1 MIFQALAPST
11 EVFAQELDAVMEAS
25 VSAAR
30 AAGNTARSV
39 QDAVATALQDADQ
52 AASDDATTTPGADA
66 GATEGGD
73 GSTNAGESQDST
85 TDGTTSGDAPAEGD
99 ASQDDAAADEGAAD
113 EEQADDADAD
123 AADQADANYPI
134 ATVEALRHALG
145 DGNVITDDLGAVT
158 AITFESNAD
167 LIAISNTDPAI
178 YQNANISKGGSTGID
193 FDVCGAEIVD
203 GLGSLTFQGFGSD
216 ACPFKGA
223 LNLGDRTLT
232 VNKTLFNNIEL
243 SDANSTVKLTW
254 KGTDAQPIVAAK
266 VTGAD
271 KTLAATVTVGTPKSD
286 TEKDI
291 CKLTSPLV
299 GEVTGA
305 LTLNATYTTSANSPL
320 AVDMQSSA
328 GNMGLL
334 VNTLAERASFTLA
347 GLALPDNLNGTRT
360 INATADGANA
370 GGLIGEAQEGATVAL
385 PTGIDVS
392 ALSVAGKNAAGGLIG
407 KATKLTLAVGKDNS
421 GKDASGKAIAIKP
434 AYAVGSSSAG
444 TYAGGL
450 IGDASFADAFTINSG
465 IFDFGKG
472 VALSVSNTSAA
483 PSAGG
488 LFGVLD
494 ISNGDVT
501 VNGGSYTSTLQNGKD
516 DNKHGNY
523 GGLVGKLW
531 GKKNGDA
538 LHAFTVQGDTAVSF
552 GVGSNGK
559 LTYAGGLVGYL
570 GEGGGSANVSAVVI
584 SDATVTCSTSGYASA
599 NGKYGGAVGVVD
611 TNNVLEVRGLKVKT
625 ASGATIGGTNG
636 GFAGVVGSSWLGIV
650 KFSGITDLSDATFVE
665 NDHTAQLIYENFN
678 SLIFAAGSGSDSGTA
693 AGDTMKWQYKRPS
706 TPVKIDDVYSYGQ
719 VIRLGD
725 SFITLNPTT
734 HKLTL
739 PAPLEL
745 TNGVYALASLED
757 FAKLAITWQTNGY
770 YSMVEGVAENNLN
783 GLQSSTITVNN
794 TIDLKGTGLTGFT
807 QDRAGDS
814 QVFSGTLNG
823 GGTIKLAVGE
833 PYGMRGNAPLGA
845 NDTSAGNGKI
855 YRHGRLGLFAAIND
869 TTANSETVSNVTIA
883 GSMRFDNGSAI
894 EAGSLAGT
902 IAGGLTLSGAKC
914 ETNIACDDTF
924 TNDVNTGG
932 IAGSV
937 SAASTVTFRDSSK
950 AQASITATKTLNG
963 NSRIGGAIGYVGNYV
978 STFNVTG
985 LEVSG
990 KIETGN
996 CTSGKIA
1003 QVGGLIGCIA
1013 QSTYGAD
1020 GAIANSAKKDVNIT
1034 GLSFNSFKMGVGKNG
1049 DKLNGVGGL
1058 LGYSWGNTV
1067 VTIGDD
1073 NINKS
1078 ENSYALKTTNASIT
1092 ATVDDSKELGGLVY
1106 AASGHWIIN
1115 NYAIDLSGTKINA
1128 GVAQTL
1134 GVLVCRGCKVDDK
1147 TTYGVESY
1155 LGLYLED
1162 RAYWD
1167 TAYRVPSGEGA
1178 IVAPGATSFDE
1189 WVGSGVKPS
1198 KGSKLMDAGC
1208 NTVVSLHTQKNK
1220 LDMDGDSTKDNSY
1233 HNRSSFG
1240 RSQNTNGNTRYFYN
1254 LDIASKNCEGGFSGG
1269 QINTAD
1275 KLLLWSA
1282 FCYAPAGIRSTIVPD
1297 GTTGLDGSITIT
1309 GTIDLAGY
1317 SYYPTQPIGEVTV
1330 NNAAITFYYS
1340 KIKAEQNGNK
1350 LNSDA
1355 TQHENMHC
1363 GLFQTVA
1370 DGDLTVSNVTLGG
1383 TVGPVINDGKSS
1395 TDAIGAGGSS
1405 SGALVCRYVC
1415 GSSDG
1420 NGTKIRKISID
1431 GLTLNNLIVDGAN
1444 SATDANAY
1452 MPLLINEMQKYVS
1465 LNAKNIKTT
1474 GYTSGTKAATSLF
1487 GKLGVG
1493 SEADQVTAKFE
1504 QISLPSQKNN
1514 TIFTHASLLESFGYG
1529 STSTGSADYT
1539 FTKADA
1545 DAGKVTYG
1553 SEIDGSTE
1561 YPGKQLWYY
1570 DEATYGAVIG
1580 YVTVDGKKDGD
1591 VRPWFGGYLPYVY
1604 KGKATESGVQYH
1616 EIKVNQRIPKLV
1628 EGCGTY
1634 GDPYAVKDATEMNA
1648 IANYI
1653 NNQTALD
1660 GWEVTIAAN
1669 QSALCTRRGD
1679 NKTDNEVTYVYKQA
1693 KDTGKKWEKKT
1704 GDTTDPSATLSDEMM
1719 HRYIQSAYYSIE
1731 PTGGNTITLDGASF
1745 GGFGNKANPFRGV
1758 IVGNPKGDKKATI
1771 KIENNEGSLR
1781 GLIPYSYGS
1790 VVRNLNINYVNAHAT
1805 ITYSEKDAD
1814 GVPTAFFGGVIGC
1827 ILGGDNII
1835 DGVVVNNPNN
1845 GSTAYGFT
1853 VVSNPDV
1860 SNPDVSRSHL
1870 VPIGGYVGAIAGGGV
1885 IFRNTGTSWRGGTKN
1900 KKYKP
1905 IEEDAA
1911 KYDQYDNPYVGRV
1924 IDGYAFSEGCNVD
1937 NGDANYKINELINK
1951 ETPCVTTTGT
1961 DNKYIGT
1968 NAEAPVTTVEN
1979 AQGLLVLSAII
1990 SSGAGAGAAHTNYS
2004 NNGVFRGS
2012 KAYWGSDS
2020 QDPAICGYL
2029 FGNKEYGKVRNASYA
2044 NVGKPESA
2052 AGDFEIAKNDDQKAP
2067 GKQGWHGPLDHDDD
2081 VNSPYLV
2088 ASYAAS
2094 YETGYVCASKSI
2106 GMSLEFKENSTYD
2119 MTDYGTGY
2127 VGLNG
2132 RYYSNACNSNQPGTD
2147 RDRITPHV
2155 ATIDGNGATITVGTE
2170 GTAYGVVE
2178 YVDDDYKVSGVGGLF
2193 STVMFTSTN
2202 VGQSVTANDGAQVKD
2217 LTFSNCNVALTYIDT
2232 NGEAKP
2238 GEAPNDLTGAG
2249 LLAGATANYDDG
2261 TCGIYRNVQMKN
2273 CTVSGAKS
2281 VGGLLGSSGRARR
2294 TTSEDRTYMVEF
2306 GDGWGPAYLYDCSYT
2321 GLNVTGE
2328 KNVGGYVGTVASA
2341 CGVWTTAD
2349 TGVSERTVG
2358 KNSTITATGTV
2369 PYVGGVL
2376 GYVERSDISV
2386 NTNIGTTTAAQSS
2399 CTAVISGVNVLAT
2412 GSNSDDHMGAGGVV
2426 GRARGGVI
2434 SMSNVRIDGRVGT
2447 ENAVIG
2453 DETGTNNSIYN
2464 AGGLIGE
2471 VTSSGSLNKYWFDDC
2486 NVKNVS
2492 IAGTGKCSGGLIG
2505 FFYSNVNIDCNN
2517 IEIEGAAIK
2526 GSWSGGLLGAN
2537 NAKNSGSVVI
2547 DVTNTKVSNTTFSER
2562 SNGGI
2567 MGDGRGQFHLVN
2579 VLMDSNSY
2587 NAGKTQG
2594 VLLGEVDTGD
2604 GKYSLSA
2611 AGVEVKPGSG
2621 KTTSDL
2627 PPMVYTTNTNTAA
2640 VNEKTYI
2647 AFGDYNGTAAA
2658 PNENKTLYGA
2668 GDTATTATSP
2678 YVTTRPVSTLAVRA
2692 SDGDTTDRY
2701 LFGDGAAID
2710 TATTIQSQAGAR
2722 VPGRYTYTNIAG
2734 INDAGAY
2741 QNTSTYSA
2749 DSSKSTFNTN
2759 NVTSGKKAA
2768 TDFPVLMISGN
2779 DTTTVEKYLNIVTN
2793 GGFSDARRLN
2803 GSAKHVT
2810 ATAEVFNLADNGAFV
2825 KDATASQ
2832 APTLKVLNNGTSSM
2846 AFRASTDWDN
2856 ERGRFTLLTV
2866 TFSEAGQ
2873 IYRVQVP
2880 IIVKRMLEI
2889 DFTATYSEGAN
2900 FKTAD
2905 YATKYDNHV
2914 LVSSGD
2920 TMTGYLT
2927 WTYGSARGEPVAYG
2941 WNTLLEAGGSMGPLN
2956 KSITFGATLPEGTQ
2970 LTLVDT
2976 AHNNREYRC
2985 TVGAG
2990 GAVSVKLTEFVDAS
3004 KKAYVEPWL
3013 SETVGVKAKEDKD
3026 GAWVKLTDAEVEGKS
3041 QVELEKAAGAK
3052 VGGAYYRARTSSD
3065 ATGTFYTLSVD
3076 KEEPKS
3082 ENFYLVVRTPAG
3094 SAGVNGYTATA
3105 VDTSLNEHINYLLR
3119 GKKAAD
3125 DKAAEDGHQNTAS
3138 TYSVTSN
3145 YTHGLIDD
3153 NEGGIK
3159 QMQLHDVTY
3168 PLTMKV
3174 SDTVKF
3180 DPNQQYTSSD
3190 ALYYQLDSSLVN
3202 CGKNGSAAGAHGY
3215 PTGTQG
3221 TYSFYVT
3228 VGGKYYAPHASTV
3241 NGKTKWTWGEATAED
3256 HCAATG
3262 VWTADGTDMKL
3273 TLADAG
3279 LGAIDLSGIREIAK
3293 NHGSEFTIIMK
3304 ASLTMTEPACQAGI
3318 IASQNGGTDRYT
3330 KPNYRAYLS
3339 TNDET
3344 LSTSSNSAYIDG
3356 KAGYYRMDVGSSTI
3370 SLEASKKSQLGINI
3384 DDLKSAD
3391 GEIALVG
3398 TYDLSKLTGAEAMI
3412 SSADTVTYTLSL
3424 QQRQDDGSYAQV
3436 SGIKNYI
3443 TVLGS
3448 DKLANG
3454 SLSADGKNYVFTD
3467 GKGTGGAFATRDGN
3481 SLAFEHAF
3489 RVKVN
3494 TDVEG
3499 KRQTYANYRLVLTA
3513 NIMTGNVVNDTPV
3526 NASNLDGY
3534 SHSDYVTYTLAR
3546 INTKGIPHETKTN

>member
-52 AASDDATTTPGADA
+52 ATSDDVATTPGADA

-85 TDGTTSGDAPAEGD
+85 TDGTTNGDTPTEGD

-113 EEQADDADAD
+113 GEQADDADAD
-123 AADQADANYPI
+123 AADQANTAPTI
-134 ATVEALRHALG
+134 ATVEDLRHALG

-216 ACPFKGA
+216 AYPFKGA

-291 CKLTSPLV
+291 CKLASPLV

-305 LTLNATYTTSANSPL
+305 LTLNATYVTSANSPL
-320 AVDMQSSA
+320 AIDMQSST

-334 VNTLAERASFTLA
+334 VNTLAEGASLTLA
-347 GLALPDNLNGTRT
+347 GLALPDKLDGTPT
-360 INATADGANA
+360 INATAADANA
-370 GGLIGEAQEGATVAL
+370 GGLIGEAREGATVAL

-407 KATKLTLAVGKDNS
+407 KATKLTLTVGKDNS
-421 GKDASGKAIAIKP
+421 GKEASGKAVAIKP
-434 AYAVGSSSAG
+434 AHAVGSSSAG

-494 ISNGDVT
+494 ISNGDVA

-531 GKKNGDA
+531 GRKNGDA

-570 GEGGGSANVSAVVI
+570 GEGGGSTNVSAVVI

-678 SLIFAAGSGSDSGTA
+678 SLIFAAGSGSDSGAA
-693 AGDTMKWQYKRPS
+693 AGDIKKWQYKRPS

-719 VIRLGD
+719 VIRLG
-725 SFITLNPTT
+725 NPLSEDLISINKE
-734 HKLTL
+734 HQWNFSSKLVKTGD
-739 PAPLEL
+739 AF
-745 TNGVYALASLED
+745 ALASIDD

-770 YSMVEGVAENNLN
+770 YSMVDGVTENNLN
-783 GLQSSTITVNN
+783 GLQSSTITVNG
-794 TIDLKGTGLTGFT
+794 TIDLKGTGLTGFA
-807 QDRAGDS
+807 QDRADGS

-823 GGTIKLAVGE
+823 GGTINLAVGE
-833 PYGMRGNAPLGA
+833 PYGKRGEAVLDD
-845 NDTSAGNGKI
+845 NDTSNGNGKI
-855 YRHGRLGLFAAIND
+855 YRHGRLGLFAAVNGATI
-869 TTANSETVSNVTIA
+869 SNVTIA
-883 GSMRFDNGSAI
+883 GSMKFDNGSAI
-894 EAGSLAGT
+894 DAGSLAGA
-902 IAGGLTLSGAKC
+902 IVGNLALSGVTCK
-914 ETNIACDDTF
+914 TNIACDDTF
-924 TNDVNTGG
+924 ANDVNIGG

-937 SAASTVTFRDSSK
+937 SAASTVAFEGNSK
-950 AQASITATKTLNG
+950 ARATITKAQTLNG
-963 NSRIGGAIGYVGNYV
+963 NMRIGGAIGYVGDYT
-978 STFNVTG
+978 STFNVTR
-985 LEVSG
+985 LEVGG
-990 KIETGN
+990 KIKTGD
-996 CTSGKIA
+996 CAGGKIA
-1003 QVGGLIGCIA
+1003 QVGGLIGRIV
-1013 QSTYGAD
+1013 QGSNEKNVT
-1020 GAIANSAKKDVNIT
+1020 IT
-1034 GLSFNSFKMGVGKNG
+1034 GLSFSEFAMTVGKNG
-1049 DKLNGVGGL
+1049 DKLNGAGGL
-1058 LGYSWGNTV
+1058 LGYSWGNAI
-1067 VTIGDD
+1067 VTIGDAAASASD
-1073 NINKS
+1073 NA
-1078 ENSYALKTTNASIT
+1078 YALKTTNNT
-1092 ATVDDSKELGGLVY
+1092 TVAANSSTEVGGLVY

-1115 NYAIDLSGTKINA
+1115 NYAINLANA
-1128 GVAQTL
+1128 SFTANNATTL
-1134 GVLVCRGCKVDDK
+1134 GVLIARGSTSDSNSFGAE
-1147 TTYGVESY
+1147 TNYN
-1155 LGLYLED
+1155 GLYLED
-1162 RAYWD
+1162 RAWWG
-1167 TAYRVPSGEGA
+1167 TAYAVDGVS
-1178 IVAPGATSFDE
+1178 ITAPKVKTYDE
-1189 WVGSGVKPS
+1189 WLANGVKPKS
-1198 KGSKLMDAGC
+1198 NLIDNGC
-1208 NTVVSLHTQKNK
+1208 NAVVSLHTKDKK
-1220 LDMDGDSTKDNSY
+1220 LDMSGDPAKDNSY
-1233 HNRSSFG
+1233 RNRIVPANPSDNFP
-1240 RSQNTNGNTRYFYN
+1240 QTNGSVRYYYN
-1254 LDIASKNCEGGFSGG
+1254 LDKAYAEVGNKPENASKDNWMNSAEY
-1269 QINTAD
+1269 
-1275 KLLLWSA
+1275 LLLWCA
-1282 FCYAPAGIRSTIVPD
+1282 YLYAPSAIQDYIIPGNQAIFQGNNIGTSDSAGVEIN
-1297 GTTGLDGSITIT
+1297 LDG
-1309 GTIDLAGY
+1309 Y
-1317 SYYPTQPIGEVTV
+1317 SFYPTDPAKGSTVTV
-1330 NNAAITFYYS
+1330 NNATITFHYS
-1340 KIKAEQNGNK
+1340 DIKAEQEGNK
-1350 LNSDA
+1350 KNSEA

-1363 GLFQTVA
+1363 ALIGTHTGSLKVK
-1370 DGDLTVSNVTLGG
+1370 NVTLAG
-1383 TVGPVINDGKSS
+1383 TVGSIVND
-1395 TDAIGAGGSS
+1395 AGSS
-1405 SGALVCRYVC
+1405 SGALVCRCIYGPINETNVAQLE
-1415 GSSDG
+1415 
-1420 NGTKIRKISID
+1420 ID
-1431 GLTLNNLIVDGAN
+1431 GLTLDSLKVDGVNGNTSYA
-1444 SATDANAY
+1444 
-1452 MPLLINEMQKYVS
+1452 PLLINEMQTCVNLS
-1465 LNAKNIKTT
+1465 AKNISTR
-1474 GYTSGTKAATSLF
+1474 GYVNMPTAATSLF
-1487 GKLGVG
+1487 GRLGVG
-1493 SEADQVTAKFE
+1493 KNSDQVTAKFE
-1504 QISLPSQKNN
+1504 QISLPSQKNK

-1553 SEIDGSTE
+1553 SEIDAKDKE
-1561 YPGKQLWYY
+1561 YSGKQLWYY
-1570 DEATYGAVIG
+1570 DKETYATPNGL
-1580 YVTVDGKKDGD
+1580 VTVDKKPADAKNPRFGD
-1591 VRPWFGGYLPYVY
+1591 YLPYVY
-1604 KGKATESGVQYH
+1604 KGKATEDGVQYH
-1616 EIKVNQRIPKLV
+1616 EIKVNQRIPNLMT
-1628 EGCGTY
+1628 GCGTY
-1634 GDPYAVKDATEMNA
+1634 GDPYAVTDATEMNA

-1653 NNQTALD
+1653 NNSVALD
-1660 GWEVTIAAN
+1660 GWEVTIAAD
-1669 QSALCTRRGD
+1669 QSRLCERR
-1679 NKTDNEVTYVYKQA
+1679 NKTKIDSARTDNEVVYVYKQA
-1693 KDTGKKWEKKT
+1693 NGAGNKWEKKN
-1704 GDTTDPSATLSDEMM
+1704 GDATTDPSQTLSDETM
-1719 HRYIQSAYYSIE
+1719 HRYVQSAYYSIE
-1731 PTGGNTITLDGASF
+1731 PPEGNKITVDAASF

-1758 IVGNPKGDKKATI
+1758 IVGDLGRSTAAI
-1771 KIENNEGSLR
+1771 EIENNKGELR

-1790 VVRNLNINYVNAHAT
+1790 VVRNLNINYVNAQAT
-1805 ITYSEKDAD
+1805 ITYSDKDED

-1835 DGVVVNNPNN
+1835 DGVVVNDPNS
-1845 GSTAYGFT
+1845 GSTTYGFT
-1853 VVSNPDV
+1853 VAGD
-1860 SNPDVSRSHL
+1860 SHL

-1951 ETPCVTTTGT
+1951 GTPCVTTTGT

-1990 SSGAGAGAAHTNYS
+1990 SSGAGAGAAHTNYADY
-2004 NNGVFRGS
+2004 GAFRGS
-2012 KAYWGSDS
+2012 KAYWGSDT
-2020 QDPAICGYL
+2020 QDPAIEGYL
-2029 FGNKEYGKVRNASYA
+2029 FGNKNYGKVRNASYDS
-2044 NVGKPESA
+2044 VGKP
-2052 AGDFEIAKNDDQKAP
+2052 AGVASDFEAAKNDDQKAP
-2067 GKQGWHGPLDHDDD
+2067 GKQGWHGPLDADND

-2088 ASYAAS
+2088 ASYAAN
-2094 YETGYVCASKSI
+2094 YQTGYVCASKSI
-2106 GMSLEFKENSTYD
+2106 GMSLEFKQGAPYD
-2119 MTDYGTGY
+2119 MTGYGTGY

-2132 RYYSNACNSNQPGTD
+2132 RYYSNACDSNEATTD

-2170 GTAYGVVE
+2170 DAAYGAVE
-2178 YVDDDYKVSGVGGLF
+2178 YADDDYKVSGVGGLF
-2193 STVMFTSTN
+2193 STVMFTSTY
-2202 VGQSVTANDGAQVKD
+2202 VGPSVAANGDAQVRD
-2217 LTFSNCNVALTYIDT
+2217 LTFSNCNVALAYIDT
-2232 NGEAKP
+2232 NGKTAS
-2238 GEAPNDLTGAG
+2238 GQASNDLIGTG
-2249 LLAGATANYDDG
+2249 LLAGATANYDG
-2261 TCGIYRNVQMKN
+2261 NTCGVYRNVQMNN

-2281 VGGLLGSSGRARR
+2281 VGGLLGSSGRASRS
-2294 TTSEDRTYMVEF
+2294 TDSDVTYMVKF
-2306 GDGWGPAYLYDCSYT
+2306 SSTWAPMYLNDCSYT
-2321 GLNVTGE
+2321 GLNVEGE
-2328 KNVGGYVGTVASA
+2328 KYVGGYVGTVASSS
-2341 CGVWTTAD
+2341 GVWTTASE
-2349 TGVSERTVG
+2349 GVSEKAVG
-2358 KNSTITATGTV
+2358 ENSTLTATGTNL
-2369 PYVGGVL
+2369 YVGGVI
-2376 GYVERSDISV
+2376 GFAKSSHISV
-2386 NTNIGTTTAAQSS
+2386 NTYIGTTKAVIPSS
-2399 CTAVISGVNVLAT
+2399 TTVISGVNVLAT
-2412 GSNSDDHMGAGGVV
+2412 GENTDRYMGAGGVV
-2426 GRARGGVI
+2426 GRVDGGVI
-2434 SMSNVRIDGRVGT
+2434 SMSNVRIDAGT
-2447 ENAVIG
+2447 GTKNAVIG
-2453 DETGTNNSIYN
+2453 DGTGKNFKIRN

-2471 VTSSGSLNKYWFDDC
+2471 VTSSGSPNTYWFEDC
-2486 NVKNVS
+2486 NVKNVN
-2492 IAGTGKCSGGLIG
+2492 IAGTDQCSGGLIG
-2505 FFYSNVNIDCNN
+2505 YYFSNVNITCNN
-2517 IEIEGAAIK
+2517 IAIENAAIN
-2526 GSWSGGLLGAN
+2526 GSWSGGLLGAI
-2537 NAKNSGSVVI
+2537 NSGSDVI
-2547 DVTNTKVSNTTFSER
+2547 NVTNTKVSNTTFGGT

-2567 MGDGRGQFHLVN
+2567 AGDGRGQFHLVN
-2579 VLMDSNSY
+2579 VLMDSNIYKSD
-2587 NAGKTQG
+2587 AKQG
-2594 VLLGEVDTGD
+2594 VLLGEVDTG
-2604 GKYSLSA
+2604 GYSLSA
-2611 AGVEVKPGSG
+2611 AGVDVKPGKG

-2627 PPMVYTTNTNTAA
+2627 PPMVYTTNTAA
-2640 VNEKTYI
+2640 VNKKTYI
-2647 AFGDYNGTAAA
+2647 AFGDYNDRLDVPGKDT
-2658 PNENKTLYGA
+2658 TLYGA
-2668 GDTATTATSP
+2668 DDTATTAASP
-2678 YVTTRPVSTLAVRA
+2678 YVTTSPVSTLAVRA
-2692 SDGDTTDRY
+2692 SAADATDRY

-2749 DSSKSTFNTN
+2749 DSSRSTYNAN
-2759 NVTSGKKAA
+2759 NITSDKKAK
-2768 TDFPVLMISGN
+2768 TDFPVLVIPGN
-2779 DTTTVEKYLNIVTN
+2779 DTTTVESYLNIVTN

-2803 GSAKHVT
+2803 GSTAHVT
-2810 ATAEVFNLADNGAFV
+2810 ATAEVFSLADNGTFV
-2825 KDATASQ
+2825 KDVAASQ

-2856 ERGRFTLLTV
+2856 EQGRFTLLTV

-2873 IYRVQVP
+2873 SYRVQVP

-2900 FKTAD
+2900 FKAAD
-2905 YATKYDNHV
+2905 YATKYDKHV

-2927 WTYGSARGEPVAYG
+2927 WTYGSARGKPVDYG

-2976 AHNNREYRC
+2976 ANNSREYHY
-2985 TVGAG
+2985 TVGTG
-2990 GAVSVKLTEFVDAS
+2990 GATSVRLTEFVDAGN
-3004 KKAYVEPWL
+3004 KAYYTEPWL
-3013 SETVGVKAKEDKD
+3013 SEIVGVKADEAKEDKD
-3026 GAWVKLTDAEVEGKS
+3026 GAWVKLADDEVKDKS
-3041 QVELEKAAGAK
+3041 QAELAKMAGAK
-3052 VGGAYYRARTSSD
+3052 VDGAYYRARTSSD

-3082 ENFYLVVRTPAG
+3082 ENFYLVARTPAG
-3094 SAGVNGYTATA
+3094 SVGVNGYTATT

-3125 DKAAEDGHQNTAS
+3125 GKAAEDGHQNTPS
-3138 TYSVTSN
+3138 TYSVASN
-3145 YTHGLIDD
+3145 YTHSLVD
-3153 NEGGIK
+3153 NKRNLVDNRDSISRMELK
-3159 QMQLHDVTY
+3159 EATY
-3168 PLTMKV
+3168 SLSMNV
-3174 SDTVKF
+3174 SDTVTF
-3180 DPNQQYTSSD
+3180 DSSQQYTSSD
-3190 ALYYQLDSSLVN
+3190 ALYYQLDSSLVTYHD
-3202 CGKNGSAAGAHGY
+3202 GVIAGSVGY

-3221 TYSFYVT
+3221 TYEFYVK
-3228 VGGKYYAPHASTV
+3228 VGDNYY
-3241 NGKTKWTWGEATAED
+3241 TWGGSGWNLAGTKETPVVS
-3256 HCAATG
+3256 G
-3262 VWTADGTDMKL
+3262 LSWTANGGDMSL
-3273 TLADAG
+3273 VLADAEGNPIDMSG
-3279 LGAIDLSGIREIAK
+3279 LREIAK
-3293 NHGSEFTIIMK
+3293 NHVNAFTVTMR
-3304 ASLTMTEPACQAGI
+3304 AALTMTEPACQAGI
-3318 IASQNGGTDRYT
+3318 VASQNSGTDRYT

-3339 TNDET
+3339 THADT
-3344 LSTSSNSAYIDG
+3344 LSTSSNSAYNDG
-3356 KAGYYRMDVGSSTI
+3356 GAGYYRMDVGSSTI
-3370 SLEASKKSQLGINI
+3370 ALEASKKSQLGINI

-3398 TYDLSKLTGAEAMI
+3398 TYDLSKLTGAEAKI
-3412 SSADTVTYTLSL
+3412 DAASTVTYTLSL
-3424 QQRQDDGSYAQV
+3424 EQRQDNGGYAPV
-3436 SGIKNYI
+3436 GDISNYI

-3448 DKLANG
+3448 DYLGTGAA
-3454 SLSADGKNYVFTD
+3454 SADGNSYVFTD
-3467 GKGTGGAFATRDGN
+3467 TKTNGAFLTRDGN
-3481 SLAFEHAF
+3481 SLAFKHAF

-3494 TDVEG
+3494 TNVEG
-3499 KRQTYANYRLVLTA
+3499 ENQTYANYRLVLTA
-3513 NIMTGNVVNDTPV
+3513 NIMTGNVVDDTPV
-3526 NASNLDGY
+3526 NVSNLDGY

-3546 INTKGIPHETKTN
+3546 INTEGIRHETKTN

>member
-113 EEQADDADAD
+113 GEQADDADAD
-123 AADQADANYPI
+123 AADQANTAPTI
-134 ATVEALRHALG
+134 ATVEDLRHALG
-145 DGNVITDDLGAVT
+145 DGNVITDDSDAVT

-216 ACPFKGA
+216 AYPFKGA

-243 SDANSTVKLTW
+243 SDDNSSVKLTW

-334 VNTLAERASFTLA
+334 VNTLAEGASLTLA
-347 GLALPDNLNGTRT
+347 GLALPDKLDGTPT

-370 GGLIGEAQEGATVAL
+370 GGLIGEAREGATVAL

-407 KATKLTLAVGKDNS
+407 KATNLTLN
-421 GKDASGKAIAIKP
+421 IADGVTVKP
-434 AYAVGSSSAG
+434 ACNVGDKDSACS
-444 TYAGGL
+444 GGV
-450 IGDASFADAFTINSG
+450 IGDVSFAQGFIVKPNM
-465 IFDFGKG
+465 FDLGELVTLG
-472 VALSVSNTSAA
+472 ATQR
-483 PSAGG
+483 AGA
-488 LFGVLD
+488 LFGVAD
-494 ISNGDVT
+494 ISNGDIVVQGGT
-501 VNGGSYTSTLQNGKD
+501 YKSKLALPEEVSVNGS
-516 DNKHGNY
+516 Y
-523 GGLVGKLW
+523 GGLVGKVFATAKGVDEPLRAFVVQKDAD
-531 GKKNGDA
+531 KKTCSIEFELA
-538 LHAFTVQGDTAVSF
+538 
-552 GVGSNGK
+552 GK
-559 LTYAGGLVGYL
+559 LSDAGGVVGYV
-570 GEGGGSANVSAVVI
+570 GDSSAPNPQPVAVVL
-584 SDATVTCSTSGYASA
+584 DGVTVACKGGASA
-599 NGKYGGAVGVVD
+599 RTDAGKFGGAVGVVD
-611 TNNVLEVRGLKVKT
+611 TRNVLDVRDFKLT
-625 ASGATIGGTNG
+625 SDNPIGKAQSNRA
-636 GFAGVVGSSWLGIV
+636 AGIAGSAWNAVI
-650 KFSGITDLSDATFVE
+650 KFSGITDLSGASFAE
-665 NDHTAQLIYENFN
+665 NSTTGQLVYENHN
-678 SLIFAAGSGSDSGTA
+678 ALIFAVGDGSDADKGA
-693 AGDTMKWQYKRPS
+693 AGWTFKRS
-706 TPVKIDDVYSYGQ
+706 NTASKTDDIATYGE
-719 VIRLGD
+719 VIRLGGD
-725 SFITLNPTT
+725 FIKLDVDT

-739 PAPLEL
+739 PDSL
-745 TNGVYALASLED
+745 TAANGAYTLTSVED

-770 YSMVEGVAENNLN
+770 YSMVEGVSENNPN
-783 GLQSSTITVNN
+783 ILQSSTITVNG

-807 QDRAGDS
+807 QDRADGS

-823 GGTIKLAVGE
+823 GGTINHAVGE
-833 PYGMRGNAPLGA
+833 PYGMRGGA
-845 NDTSAGNGKI
+845 VLDGNDTSDGNGKI
-855 YRHGRLGLFAAIND
+855 YRHGRLGLFAAVNGATI
-869 TTANSETVSNVTIA
+869 SNVTIA
-883 GSMRFDNGSAI
+883 GSMKFDNGSAI
-894 EAGSLAGT
+894 DAGSLAGT
-902 IAGGLTLSGAKC
+902 IVGNLSLSGVTCK
-914 ETNIACDDTF
+914 TNIACDDTF
-924 TNDVNTGG
+924 SNEVNIGG

-937 SAASTVTFRDSSK
+937 SAASTVAFEGNSK
-950 AQASITATKTLNG
+950 AQATITKAQTLNG
-963 NSRIGGAIGYVGNYV
+963 NMRIGGAIGNVGDCT
-978 STFNVTG
+978 STFNVTR
-985 LEVSG
+985 LEVGG
-990 KIETGN
+990 KIKTGD
-996 CTSGKIA
+996 CAGGKIA
-1003 QVGGLIGCIA
+1003 QVGGLIGRIV
-1013 QSTYGAD
+1013 QGSNEKYVT
-1020 GAIANSAKKDVNIT
+1020 IT
-1034 GLSFNSFKMGVGKNG
+1034 GLSFSEFAMTVGKNG
-1049 DKLNGVGGL
+1049 DKLNGAGGL
-1058 LGYSWGNTV
+1058 LGYSWGNAI
-1067 VTIGDD
+1067 VTIGDTAA
-1073 NINKS
+1073 NTS
-1078 ENSYALKTTNASIT
+1078 GSTYALKTSNNTTVT
-1092 ATVDDSKELGGLVY
+1092 ANGSTEVGGLVY

-1115 NYAIDLSGTKINA
+1115 NYAINLANA
-1128 GVAQTL
+1128 SFTANNATTL
-1134 GVLVCRGCKVDDK
+1134 GVLIARGGTSDSNSFGAE
-1147 TTYGVESY
+1147 TNYN
-1155 LGLYLED
+1155 GLYLED
-1162 RAYWD
+1162 RVSWD
-1167 TAYRVPSGEGA
+1167 TAYAVNGVS
-1178 IVAPGATSFDE
+1178 ITAPKVTTYDE
-1189 WVGSGVKPS
+1189 WLANGVKPES
-1198 KGSKLMDAGC
+1198 NLIDSGC
-1208 NTVVSLHTQKNK
+1208 NAVVSLRTKGQK
-1220 LDMDGDSTKDNSY
+1220 LDMSGDPARDNSY
-1233 HNRSSFG
+1233 QNRIAPANSSDGFPQ
-1240 RSQNTNGNTRYFYN
+1240 SNGSVRYYYN
-1254 LDIASKNCEGGFSGG
+1254 LDKAYAEVGNNPENASKDNWMNSAEY
-1269 QINTAD
+1269 
-1275 KLLLWSA
+1275 LLLWCA
-1282 FCYAPAGIRSTIVPD
+1282 YLYAPSAIQDYIIPGNQAIFQGNNIGTSDSAGVEIN
-1297 GTTGLDGSITIT
+1297 LDG
-1309 GTIDLAGY
+1309 Y
-1317 SYYPTQPIGEVTV
+1317 SFYPTDPAKGSTVTV
-1330 NNAAITFYYS
+1330 NNATITFHYS
-1340 KIKAEQNGNK
+1340 DIKAEQKGNK
-1350 LNSDA
+1350 KNSEV

-1363 GLFQTVA
+1363 ALIGTHTGSLKVK
-1370 DGDLTVSNVTLGG
+1370 NVTLAG
-1383 TVGPVINDGKSS
+1383 TVGSVVNDE
-1395 TDAIGAGGSS
+1395 GSS
-1405 SGALVCRYVC
+1405 SGALVCRCIYGPINETNVAQLEI
-1415 GSSDG
+1415 DDL
-1420 NGTKIRKISID
+1420 TLD
-1431 GLTLNNLIVDGAN
+1431 GLTVDGVNDNTSYA
-1444 SATDANAY
+1444 
-1452 MPLLINEMQKYVS
+1452 PLLINEMQTCVNLS
-1465 LNAKNIKTT
+1465 AKNISTRSYANGAT
-1474 GYTSGTKAATSLF
+1474 AATSLF
-1487 GKLGVG
+1487 GRLGVG
-1493 SEADQVTAKFE
+1493 KNSDQVTAKFE
-1504 QISLPSQKNN
+1504 QISLPSQKNK

-1553 SEIDGSTE
+1553 SEIDAKDKE
-1561 YPGKQLWYY
+1561 YSGKQLWYY
-1570 DEATYGAVIG
+1570 DKETYATPNGL
-1580 YVTVDGKKDGD
+1580 VTVDKKPADAKNPRFGD
-1591 VRPWFGGYLPYVY
+1591 YLPYVY
-1604 KGKATESGVQYH
+1604 KGKATEDGVQYH
-1616 EIKVNQRIPKLV
+1616 EIKVNQRIPNLMT
-1628 EGCGTY
+1628 GCGTY
-1634 GDPYAVKDATEMNA
+1634 GDPYAVTDATEMNA

-1653 NNQTALD
+1653 NNSVALD
-1660 GWEVTIAAN
+1660 GWEVTIAAD
-1669 QSALCTRRGD
+1669 QSELCTRRSAKP
-1679 NKTDNEVTYVYKQA
+1679 NTDNEVVYVYKQSNPSES
-1693 KDTGKKWEKKT
+1693 KWEKKV
-1704 GDTTDPSATLSDEMM
+1704 GEKTDPTQTLKDETM
-1719 HRYIQSAYYSIE
+1719 HRYVQSAYYSIE
-1731 PTGGNTITLDGASF
+1731 PPEGNKITVDAASF

-1758 IVGNPKGDKKATI
+1758 IVGNLRSSGSATI
-1771 KIENNEGSLR
+1771 EIENNKGELR

-1805 ITYSEKDAD
+1805 ITYSDKDAD

-1835 DGVVVNNPNN
+1835 DGVVVNDPNS
-1845 GSTAYGFT
+1845 GSTTYGFT
-1853 VVSNPDV
+1853 VAGD
-1860 SNPDVSRSHL
+1860 SHL
-1870 VPIGGYVGAIAGGGV
+1870 VSIGGYVGAIAGGGV

-1951 ETPCVTTTGT
+1951 GTPCVTTTGT

-1990 SSGAGAGAAHTNYS
+1990 SSGAGAGAAHTNYADY
-2004 NNGVFRGS
+2004 GVFRGS
-2012 KAYWGSDS
+2012 KAYWGNDTE
-2020 QDPAICGYL
+2020 DPAICGYL
-2029 FGNKEYGKVRNASYA
+2029 FGNKNYGKVRNASYDS
-2044 NVGKPESA
+2044 VGKP
-2052 AGDFEIAKNDDQKAP
+2052 AGVASDFEAAKNDDQKAP
-2067 GKQGWHGPLDHDDD
+2067 GKQGWHGPLDADND

-2088 ASYAAS
+2088 ASYAAN
-2094 YETGYVCASKSI
+2094 YQTGYVCASKSI
-2106 GMSLEFKENSTYD
+2106 GMSLEFKQGAPYD
-2119 MTDYGTGY
+2119 MTGYGTGY

-2132 RYYSNACNSNQPGTD
+2132 RYYSNACDSNEATTD
-2147 RDRITPHV
+2147 RDRITPHI

-2170 GTAYGVVE
+2170 DAAYGAVE
-2178 YVDDDYKVSGVGGLF
+2178 YADDDYKVSGVGGLF

-2217 LTFSNCNVALTYIDT
+2217 LTFSNCNVALTYINA
-2232 NGEAKP
+2232 NGEITSGQAS
-2238 GEAPNDLTGAG
+2238 NDLIGTG
-2249 LLAGATANYDDG
+2249 LLAGATANYDKG
-2261 TCGIYRNVQMKN
+2261 TCGIYCNVQMKN

-2281 VGGLLGSSGRARR
+2281 VGGLLGSSGRADR
-2294 TTSEDRTYMVEF
+2294 SISDNRTYMVEF
-2306 GDGWGPAYLYDCSYT
+2306 INKLAPVYLYDCSYT

-2328 KNVGGYVGTVASA
+2328 KYVGGYVGTVASA
-2341 CGVWTTAD
+2341 CRVWTSAAK
-2349 TGVSERTVG
+2349 GVSERTVG

-2434 SMSNVRIDGRVGT
+2434 SMSNVRIDGGNGT

-2453 DETGTNNSIYN
+2453 DKAGTNNSIYN

-2471 VTSSGSLNKYWFDDC
+2471 VTSSGSPNKYWFDDC
-2486 NVKNVS
+2486 SVKNVS

-2505 FFYSNVNIDCNN
+2505 YFFSNVNIACNN
-2517 IEIEGAAIK
+2517 IAIENATIK
-2526 GSWSGGLLGAN
+2526 GNWSGGLLGAN
-2537 NAKNSGSVVI
+2537 NASNSGSVAI

-2567 MGDGRGQFHLVN
+2567 MGDGRGQFHLLN

-2749 DSSKSTFNTN
+2749 DSSRSTYNAN
-2759 NVTSGKKAA
+2759 NITSGKKAK
-2768 TDFPVLMISGN
+2768 TDFPVLVIPGN
-2779 DTTTVEKYLNIVTN
+2779 DTTTVESYLNIVTN

-2803 GSAKHVT
+2803 GSTAHVT
-2810 ATAEVFNLADNGAFV
+2810 ATAEVFSLADNGTFV
-2825 KDATASQ
+2825 KDVAASQ

-2856 ERGRFTLLTV
+2856 EQGRFTLLTV

-2873 IYRVQVP
+2873 SYRVQVP

-2900 FKTAD
+2900 FKAAD
-2905 YATKYDNHV
+2905 YATKYDKHV

-2927 WTYGSARGEPVAYG
+2927 WTYGSARGKPVDYG

-2976 AHNNREYRC
+2976 ANNSREYHY
-2985 TVGAG
+2985 TVGTG
-2990 GAVSVKLTEFVDAS
+2990 GATSVKLTEFVDAGN
-3004 KKAYVEPWL
+3004 KAYYTEPWL
-3013 SETVGVKAKEDKD
+3013 SEIVGVKADEAKEDKD
-3026 GAWVKLTDAEVEGKS
+3026 GAWVKLADDEVKDKS
-3041 QVELEKAAGAK
+3041 QAELAKMAGAK
-3052 VGGAYYRARTSSD
+3052 VDGAYYRARTSSD

-3094 SAGVNGYTATA
+3094 SAGVNGYTATT

-3119 GKKAAD
+3119 GKIAAD
-3125 DKAAEDGHQNTAS
+3125 GKAAEDGHQNTPS
-3138 TYSVTSN
+3138 TYSVASN
-3145 YTHGLIDD
+3145 YTHSLVD
-3153 NEGGIK
+3153 NKRNLVDNRDSINRMELK
-3159 QMQLHDVTY
+3159 DATY
-3168 PLTMKV
+3168 PLSMDV
-3174 SDTVKF
+3174 SDTVTF
-3180 DPNQQYTSSD
+3180 DSSQQYTSSD
-3190 ALYYQLDSSLVN
+3190 ALYYQLDSSLVTYHD
-3202 CGKNGSAAGAHGY
+3202 GVIAGSVGY

-3221 TYSFYVT
+3221 TYEFYVK
-3228 VGGKYYAPHASTV
+3228 VGDNYY
-3241 NGKTKWTWGEATAED
+3241 TWGGSGWNLAGAKETPVVS
-3256 HCAATG
+3256 G
-3262 VWTADGTDMKL
+3262 LSWTANGGDMSL
-3273 TLADAG
+3273 VLADTEGNPIDMSG
-3279 LGAIDLSGIREIAK
+3279 LREIAK
-3293 NHGSEFTIIMK
+3293 NHDNAFTVTMK
-3304 ASLTMTEPACQAGI
+3304 AALTMTEPACQAGI
-3318 IASQNGGTDRYT
+3318 VASQNSGTDRYT

-3339 TNDET
+3339 THADT
-3344 LSTSSNSAYIDG
+3344 LSTSSNSAYNDG
-3356 KAGYYRMDVGSSTI
+3356 GAGYYRMDVGSSTI
-3370 SLEASKKSQLGINI
+3370 ALEASKKSQLGINI

-3398 TYDLSKLTGAEAMI
+3398 TYDLSKLTGAEAKI
-3412 SSADTVTYTLSL
+3412 DAASTVTYTLSL
-3424 QQRQDDGSYAQV
+3424 ERRQDNGGYAPV
-3436 SGIKNYI
+3436 GDISNYI

-3448 DKLANG
+3448 DYLGTGAA
-3454 SLSADGKNYVFTD
+3454 SADGNSYVFTD
-3467 GKGTGGAFATRDGN
+3467 TKTNGAFLTRDGN
-3481 SLAFEHAF
+3481 SLAFKHAF

-3494 TDVEG
+3494 TNVEG
-3499 KRQTYANYRLVLTA
+3499 ENQTYANYRLVLTA
-3513 NIMTGNVVNDTPV
+3513 NIMTGNVVDDTPV
-3526 NASNLDGY
+3526 NVSNLDGY

-3546 INTKGIPHETKTN
+3546 INTEGIRHETKTN

>member
-719 VIRLGD
+719 VIRLGNPLSENLISINKAHQW
-725 SFITLNPTT
+725 SFSS
-734 HKLTL
+734 KLVKTGD
-739 PAPLEL
+739 AF
-745 TNGVYALASLED
+745 ALASIDD
-757 FAKLAITWQTNGY
+757 FAKLAITWQTSGH
-770 YSMVEGVAENNLN
+770 YSMVDGVTENNLN
-783 GLQSSTITVNN
+783 GLQSSTITVNG

-807 QDRAGDS
+807 QDRADGS

-823 GGTIKLAVGE
+823 GGTINLAVGE
-833 PYGMRGNAPLGA
+833 PYGKRGEAVLDG
-845 NDTSAGNGKI
+845 NDTSDGNGKI
-855 YRHGRLGLFAAIND
+855 YRHGRLGLFAAVNGATI
-869 TTANSETVSNVTIA
+869 SNITIA
-883 GSMRFDNGSAI
+883 GSMKFDNGSAI
-894 EAGSLAGT
+894 DAGSLAGT
-902 IAGGLTLSGAKC
+902 IVGNLSLSGVTCK
-914 ETNIACDDTF
+914 TNIACDDTF
-924 TNDVNTGG
+924 SNEVNIGG

-937 SAASTVTFRDSSK
+937 SAASTVAFEGNSK
-950 AQASITATKTLNG
+950 AQATITKAQTLNG
-963 NSRIGGAIGYVGNYV
+963 NMRIGGAIGYVGDYT
-978 STFNVTG
+978 STFNVTR
-985 LEVSG
+985 LEVGG
-990 KIETGN
+990 KIKTGD
-996 CTSGKIA
+996 CAGGKIA
-1003 QVGGLIGCIA
+1003 QVGGFIGCIV
-1013 QSTYGAD
+1013 QGSNEKNVT
-1020 GAIANSAKKDVNIT
+1020 IT
-1034 GLSFNSFKMGVGKNG
+1034 GLSFSEFAMTVGKNG
-1049 DKLNGVGGL
+1049 DKLNGAGGL
-1058 LGYSWGNTV
+1058 LGYSWGNAI
-1067 VTIGDD
+1067 VTIGGAAANTSD
-1073 NINKS
+1073 S
-1078 ENSYALKTTNASIT
+1078 TYALKTTNNTTVT
-1092 ATVDDSKELGGLVY
+1092 ANGSTEVGGLVY

-1115 NYAIDLSGTKINA
+1115 DYAIDLSNATINA
-1128 GVAQTL
+1128 DKATVL
-1134 GVLVCRGCKVDDK
+1134 GLLIGRGGR
-1147 TTYGVESY
+1147 TENSSTYGVETYS
-1155 LGLYLED
+1155 GLYLENK
-1162 RAYWD
+1162 ASWD
-1167 TAYRVPSGEGA
+1167 TAYKVNDVAGNDVKINNTA
-1178 IVAPGATSFDE
+1178 IKSDDGDTSFDE
-1189 WVGSGVKPS
+1189 WVGNGTKPAYGNEA
-1198 KGSKLMDAGC
+1198 GSKLIDGEW
-1208 NTVVSLHTQKNK
+1208 NVVVSLHTNDGANGGK
-1220 LDMDGDSTKDNSY
+1220 LNMSGEPGSDNSY
-1233 HNRSSFG
+1233 HNRSAFG
-1240 RSQNTNGNTRYFYN
+1240 SNHKTNAWTRYYYN
-1254 LDIASKNCEGGFSGG
+1254 LDKAYAEVGNNEKNSSASSWMDSAEY
-1269 QINTAD
+1269 
-1275 KLLLWSA
+1275 LLLWCA
-1282 FCYAPAGIRSTIVPD
+1282 YLYAPPAIQTYIIPGNQEIFKGNNIGTSDSAGVEIN
-1297 GTTGLDGSITIT
+1297 LDG
-1309 GTIDLAGY
+1309 Y
-1317 SYYPTQPIGEVTV
+1317 SFYPTDPASGSTVTV
-1330 NNAAITFYYS
+1330 NNATITFHYS
-1340 KIKAEQNGNK
+1340 DIKAEQEGNK
-1350 LNSDA
+1350 KNSEA

-1363 GLFQTVA
+1363 ALIGTHTGSLKVK
-1370 DGDLTVSNVTLGG
+1370 NVTLAG
-1383 TVGPVINDGKSS
+1383 TVGSVVND
-1395 TDAIGAGGSS
+1395 AGSS
-1405 SGALVCRYVC
+1405 SGALVCRCIYGPINETNVAQLE
-1415 GSSDG
+1415 
-1420 NGTKIRKISID
+1420 ID
-1431 GLTLNNLIVDGAN
+1431 GLTLDGLKVDGVNGNTSYA
-1444 SATDANAY
+1444 
-1452 MPLLINEMQKYVS
+1452 PLLINEMQTCVNLS
-1465 LNAKNIKTT
+1465 AKNISTRSYANGAT
-1474 GYTSGTKAATSLF
+1474 AATSLF
-1487 GKLGVG
+1487 GRLGVG
-1493 SEADQVTAKFE
+1493 KNSDQVTAKFE
-1504 QISLPSQKNN
+1504 QISLPSQKNK

-1553 SEIDGSTE
+1553 SEIDAKDKE
-1561 YPGKQLWYY
+1561 YSGKQLWYY
-1570 DEATYGAVIG
+1570 DKETYATPNGL
-1580 YVTVDGKKDGD
+1580 VTVDKKPADAKNPRFGD
-1591 VRPWFGGYLPYVY
+1591 YLPYVY
-1604 KGKATESGVQYH
+1604 KGKATEDGVQYH
-1616 EIKVNQRIPKLV
+1616 EIKVNQRIPNLMT
-1628 EGCGTY
+1628 GCGTY
-1634 GDPYAVKDATEMNA
+1634 GDPYAVTDATEMNA

-1653 NNQTALD
+1653 NNSVALD
-1660 GWEVTIAAN
+1660 GWEVTIAAD
-1669 QSALCTRRGD
+1669 QSRLCERR
-1679 NKTDNEVTYVYKQA
+1679 NKTKIDSARTDNEVVYVYKQA
-1693 KDTGKKWEKKT
+1693 NGADNKWEKKN
-1704 GDTTDPSATLSDEMM
+1704 GDATTDPSQTLSDETM
-1719 HRYIQSAYYSIE
+1719 HRYAQSAYYSIE
-1731 PTGGNTITLDGASF
+1731 PPEGNKITVDAASF

-1758 IVGNPKGDKKATI
+1758 IVGDLGKSTAAI
-1771 KIENNEGSLR
+1771 EIENNKGELR

-1790 VVRNLNINYVNAHAT
+1790 VVRNLNINYVNAQAT
-1805 ITYSEKDAD
+1805 ITYSDKDED

-1845 GSTAYGFT
+1845 GSTAYDFT

-1951 ETPCVTTTGT
+1951 GTPCVTTTGT

-1990 SSGAGAGAAHTNYS
+1990 SSGAGAGAAHTNYADY
-2004 NNGVFRGS
+2004 GVFRGS
-2012 KAYWGSDS
+2012 KAYWGSDT
-2020 QDPAICGYL
+2020 QDPAIEGYL
-2029 FGNKEYGKVRNASYA
+2029 FGNKNYGKVRNASYDS
-2044 NVGKPESA
+2044 VGKP
-2052 AGDFEIAKNDDQKAP
+2052 AGVASDFEAAKNDDQKAP
-2067 GKQGWHGPLDHDDD
+2067 GKQGWHGPLDADND

-2088 ASYAAS
+2088 ASYAANYQTS
-2094 YETGYVCASKSI
+2094 YVCASKSI
-2106 GMSLEFKENSTYD
+2106 GMSLEFKQGAPYD
-2119 MTDYGTGY
+2119 MTGYGTGY

-2132 RYYSNACNSNQPGTD
+2132 RYYSNACDSNEATTD

-2155 ATIDGNGATITVGTE
+2155 ATIDGNGATITVGAE
-2170 GTAYGVVE
+2170 DAAYGAVE
-2178 YVDDDYKVSGVGGLF
+2178 YDDDDYKVSGVGGLF
-2193 STVMFTSTN
+2193 NTVMFTSTY
-2202 VGQSVTANDGAQVKD
+2202 VGPSVAANGDAQVRD
-2217 LTFSNCNVALTYIDT
+2217 LTFSNCNVALAYIDA
-2232 NGEAKP
+2232 NGKTTSGQAS
-2238 GEAPNDLTGAG
+2238 NDLIGTG
-2249 LLAGATANYDDG
+2249 LLAGATANYDGG
-2261 TCGIYRNVQMKN
+2261 TCGVYRNVRMNN

-2281 VGGLLGSSGRARR
+2281 VGGLLGSSGRASRR
-2294 TTSEDRTYMVEF
+2294 TDNDMTYMVNF
-2306 GDGWGPAYLYDCSYT
+2306 GSGTQAPAYLYDCSYT

-2328 KNVGGYVGTVASA
+2328 KYVGGYVGTVAAA
-2341 CGVWTTAD
+2341 CGVWTTAAK
-2349 TGVSERTVG
+2349 GVNEKTVG
-2358 KNSTITATGTV
+2358 ENSTITATGTT
-2369 PYVGGVL
+2369 PNVGGVL
-2376 GYVERSDISV
+2376 GYADLSDISV
-2386 NTNIGTTTAAQSS
+2386 NTDIGTTTADRWS
-2399 CTAVISGVNVLAT
+2399 CTAVLSGVNVLAT
-2412 GSNSDDHMGAGGVV
+2412 VKENTYDYMGAGGVA
-2426 GRARGGVI
+2426 GCARGGTI
-2434 SMSNVRIDGRVGT
+2434 SMSNVRVDAGSGAKSVIIGGKDG
-2447 ENAVIG
+2447 
-2453 DETGTNNSIYN
+2453 
-2464 AGGLIGE
+2464 
-2471 VTSSGSLNKYWFDDC
+2471 TSSGIRNVGGLFGRVTTSPYKPGKYWFEDC
-2486 NVKNVS
+2486 SVKNVNF
-2492 IAGTGKCSGGLIG
+2492 AGVNQRSGGLVG
-2505 FFYSNVNIDCNN
+2505 YYHSDVNIACNN
-2517 IEIEGAAIK
+2517 ITIEGATIE
-2526 GSWSGGLLGAN
+2526 GEQSGGLLGMIHNGAD
-2537 NAKNSGSVVI
+2537 VI
-2547 DVTNTKVSNTTFSER
+2547 NVTNIKVSNTTFGGT

-2567 MGDGRGQFHLVN
+2567 AGNGRGQFHLVN

-2611 AGVEVKPGSG
+2611 AGVDVKPGDG

-2627 PPMVYTTNTNTAA
+2627 PPMVYTTNTAA
-2640 VNEKTYI
+2640 VNKKTYI
-2647 AFGDYNGTAAA
+2647 AFGDYNDRLDVPGKDT
-2658 PNENKTLYGA
+2658 TLYGA
-2668 GDTATTATSP
+2668 DDTATTAASP
-2678 YVTTRPVSTLAVRA
+2678 YVTTSPVSTLAVRA
-2692 SDGDTTDRY
+2692 SNGDTTDRY
-2701 LFGDGAAID
+2701 LFGDGVAID
-2710 TATTIQSQAGAR
+2710 TATTIQSQAGES
-2722 VPGRYTYTNIAG
+2722 VPGRYTYTNING
-2734 INDAGAY
+2734 INDDGTY

-2749 DSSKSTFNTN
+2749 NSPRPTFNTN
-2759 NVTSGKKAA
+2759 NVTSGKKVAN
-2768 TDFPVLMISGN
+2768 DFPVLMIPGN

-2810 ATAEVFNLADNGAFV
+2810 ATAEVFSLADNGAFV
-2825 KDATASQ
+2825 KDAIASQ
-2832 APTLKVLNNGTSSM
+2832 TPTLKVLNNGTSSM
-2846 AFRASTDWDN
+2846 VFRASTDWDN

-2900 FKTAD
+2900 FKAAD
-2905 YATKYDNHV
+2905 YATKYDKHV

-2927 WTYGSARGEPVAYG
+2927 WTYGSARGEAVEYG

-2976 AHNNREYRC
+2976 ANNSREYHY
-2985 TVGAG
+2985 TVGTG
-2990 GAVSVKLTEFVDAS
+2990 GATSVKLTEFVDAS
-3004 KKAYVEPWL
+3004 KNAYVEPWL
-3013 SETVGVKAKEDKD
+3013 SETVGVKAKEDKEN
-3026 GAWVKLTDAEVEGKS
+3026 GAWVKLTDDEVANKS
-3041 QVELEKAAGAK
+3041 QVELAKTAGAK
-3052 VGGAYYRARTSSD
+3052 VDGAYYRARTSSD
-3065 ATGTFYTLSVD
+3065 TMGTFYTLSVA

-3094 SAGVNGYTATA
+3094 SAGVNGYAATT

-3125 DKAAEDGHQNTAS
+3125 GKAAEDGHQNTAS
-3138 TYSVTSN
+3138 TYSVASN
-3145 YTHGLIDD
+3145 YTHNLIDN

-3159 QMQLHDVTY
+3159 QMGLHDVTY

-3174 SDTVKF
+3174 GDTVKF

-3202 CGKNGSAAGAHGY
+3202 YVNGSAAGAHGY

-3221 TYSFYVT
+3221 TYSFCVT

-3241 NGKTKWTWGEATAED
+3241 NGKTKWTWGEAIAED
-3256 HCAATG
+3256 HCAATTG

-3273 TLADAG
+3273 TLADADH
-3279 LGAIDLSGIREIAK
+3279 GAIDLSGIREIAK
-3293 NHGSEFTIIMK
+3293 NHGSEFTITME
-3304 ASLTMTEPACQAGI
+3304 ANLAMTEPACQAGI
-3318 IASQNGGTDRYT
+3318 IASQNGGTDKYT
-3330 KPNYRAYLS
+3330 KPNYRAHLS
-3339 TNDET
+3339 THAET

-3370 SLEASKKSQLGINI
+3370 ALEASKKSQLGINI

-3398 TYDLSKLTGAEAMI
+3398 TYDLSKLSGAEAMI
-3412 SSADTVTYTLSL
+3412 SNATKVTYTLSL
-3424 QQRQDDGSYAQV
+3424 QRRDKDGYVPVGDIS
-3436 SGIKNYI
+3436 KYI
-3443 TVLGS
+3443 TVFGS
-3448 DKLANG
+3448 DKLGAG
-3454 SLSADGKNYVFTD
+3454 SLSGSSYVFTD
-3467 GKGTGGAFATRDGN
+3467 TKAGDTFATRDGN
-3481 SLAFEHAF
+3481 SLAFKHAF

-3494 TDVEG
+3494 TDVETAG
-3499 KRQTYANYRLVLTA
+3499 QTYANYRLVLTA
-3513 NIMTGNVVNDTPV
+3513 NMSDNGVIKDTPV
-3526 NASNLDGY
+3526 NVSNLAGY
-3534 SHSDYVTYTLAR
+3534 ANSDYVTYTLAR